1 MTILNSI
8 PENNRTEKEVL
19 KKITTVVEF
28 KIMTKRTRTF
38 KGSKIIGIR
47 YEPDGLSVT
56 KITGKTVSFTFGGKT
71 LSARDSNAK

>member
-1 MTILNSI
+1 
-8 PENNRTEKEVL
+8 
-19 KKITTVVEF
+19 
-28 KIMTKRTRTF
+28 MTKRTRTF

-47 YEPDGLSVT
+47 YKPDGLSVT